1 MYIIGCVLLI
11 VVLVVAIRFMIK
23 ASKASPAI
31 YEQYQGVFGKG
42 TAIGLLCLGP
52 LQIIAG
58 LGIIVGGL
66 IESES
71 VSEIVASVLFGLI
84 IISIFSFGFYWLIK
98 RAKSRCPEELK
109 EGLYMA
115 IFIATLGVFGTYCRY
130 SWNAACGILSIIPG
144 FGWVMNFIITK
155 DTSIK
160 KDLVKTGEQLD
171 KEYEEQLEQEKQE
184 RRVEE
189 ERQIEERKEME
200 EDLRKRV
207 WKEQGR
213 TDVVFN
219 SDSSMWRYSDEDSW
233 RKTEK
238 KTDGLR

>member
-1 MYIIGCVLLI
+1 MYIIGSVLLI

-52 LQIIAG
+52 FQIIVS
-58 LGIIVGGL
+58 LGTLVGVL
-66 IESES
+66 INSKS
-71 VSEIVASVLFGLI
+71 VPEAVGSVLVGLI
-84 IISIFSFGFYWLIK
+84 IIILFSFGFYWLIK
-98 RAKSRCPEELK
+98 GAKSRCPEELR

-115 IFIATLGVFGTYCRY
+115 IFIAAIGVFGTWCRY
-130 SWNAACGILSIIPG
+130 SWNVTCGIMSIIPG
-144 FGWVMNFIITK
+144 FGWMANFIITK
-155 DTSIK
+155 DTSTK
-160 KDLVKTGEQLD
+160 KDLVKAGEQWD
-171 KEYEEQLEQEKQE
+171 KEYAEQLERERQEQQA
-184 RRVEE
+184 EE
-189 ERQIEERKEME
+189 ERKIEERQEME
-200 EDLRKRV
+200 EDLRKKV

-219 SDSSMWRYSDEDSW
+219 SDSSRWRYSDEDVW

-238 KTDGLR
+238 KM